1 MKLRTVK
8 KIWVTFLVNRVY
20 VGTRAFKRKR
30 KLLRSIGWKIGEGT
44 RIVGPIINTGTV
56 EIGKDCWIGRDFTV
70 NGNGHVIIGDNC
82 DIAPQVTFLTGGH
95 EIGGPERRAGKG
107 EKYTVTVGNGCWI
120 GARSTLGRSITVGDS
135 TVIAACACV
144 MKDIPDN
151 VLAGGVPANVI
162 RKFEDDQKAAGEQDN

>member
-8 KIWVTFLVNRVY
+8 KIWVTYLVNHIY
-20 VGTRAFKRKR
+20 VGTHAFKRKR
-30 KLLRSIGWKIGEGT
+30 KLLRSIGWQIGEGT
-44 RIVGPIINTGTV
+44 RIVGPITNTGTV
-56 EIGKDCWIGRDFTV
+56 QIGKDCWIGRDFTV
-70 NGNGHVIIGDNC
+70 NGNGHVVIGDNC

-95 EIGGPERRAGKG
+95 EIGGPDRRAGKG

-120 GARSTLGRSITVGDS
+120 GARSTLGRNITVGDS

-151 VLAGGVPANVI
+151 VLAGGVPAKVI
-162 RKFEDDQKAAGEQDN
+162 RKFENDQKAAGEQDN

>member
-8 KIWVTFLVNRVY
+8 KIWVTFLVNHVY
-20 VGTRAFKRKR
+20 VGTHAFKRKR
-30 KLLRSIGWKIGEGT
+30 NLLRSIGWQIGDGT
-44 RIVGPIINTGTV
+44 RIVGPITNTGTV
-56 EIGKDCWIGRDFTV
+56 QIGKDCWIGRDFTV
-70 NGNGHVIIGDNC
+70 NGNGAVIIGDRC

-95 EIGGPERRAGKG
+95 EIGTEERRAGKG

-120 GARSTLGRSITVGDS
+120 GARSTLGRNVTVGDS

-151 VLAGGVPANVI
+151 VLAGGVPAKVI
-162 RKFEDDQKAAGEQDN
+162 RKLENDQKAAAEQDN